1 MTAFGI
7 ILILGGLLPLLA
19 LARWRP
25 SSLRRPTWWA
35 GLLYLLQL
43 GIAAAWIPSE
53 IESPLVS
60 GSVAIES
67 RIPEQAARLATV
79 SFPACLCL
87 WIVLTPM
94 LDPRPRRTDPEPADG
109 ERPATAEVL
118 LLAAALSLVGL
129 GVLSL
134 LSAVSLTDTGL
145 WALLT
150 DPASTV
156 ERREATFKLLPSG
169 LVKTIY
175 GHATT
180 VGMPLSVALLV
191 SRRWLSPPALDA
203 SLRTGLVA
211 LILLAGSLSGAR
223 SPAAQL
229 LILAGLVVFIVGP
242 QTPRLG
248 RMMAIGGVALGIVLL
263 LTVVIASAQ
272 STAALTDRVASLA
285 FWVGRRAFS
294 VPFQTGLWHLQYVAE
309 HGSWSFD
316 GIYLP
321 LRTAFGGEYADPGSM
336 VGRWYAR
343 EILGRP
349 DLSTTMNTS
358 DLFTMMS
365 ATSLGVGLVFSAGLL
380 CLADLLATVAR
391 RATGTIGV
399 AMTAI
404 LVWLAARSA
413 NSYFTGG
420 LMSWL
425 EIAALSL
432 MAMTI
437 GAAIDR
443 ARRGPRPTVR
453 SAGPLESPER

>member
-223 SPAAQL
+223 SPAACEH
-229 LILAGLVVFIVGP
+229 
-242 QTPRLG
+242 RL
-248 RMMAIGGVALGIVLL
+248 R
-263 LTVVIASAQ
+263 
-272 STAALTDRVASLA
+272 
-285 FWVGRRAFS
+285 
-294 VPFQTGLWHLQYVAE
+294 
-309 HGSWSFD
+309 
-316 GIYLP
+316 LP
-321 LRTAFGGEYADPGSM
+321 K
-336 VGRWYAR
+336 
-343 EILGRP
+343 
-349 DLSTTMNTS
+349 
-358 DLFTMMS
+358 
-365 ATSLGVGLVFSAGLL
+365 
-380 CLADLLATVAR
+380 LADHQARTVPC
-391 RATGTIGV
+391 
-399 AMTAI
+399 
-404 LVWLAARSA
+404 S
-413 NSYFTGG
+413 FHQ
-420 LMSWL
+420 
-425 EIAALSL
+425 EP
-432 MAMTI
+432 
-437 GAAIDR
+437 
-443 ARRGPRPTVR
+443 PRPTRRPTGLLWHVDQYSGPDHLPPPRTVSEQVGPSQTATRSRKRMSPADTPSKTPNAKYITVQWKLFAKSMPSTRATAVKNAKPIFASLKRSRYRPIVR
-453 SAGPLESPER
+453 RAVPIITAEIATPTIPSSAHKDRKLWAYPP